1 MKNTILN
8 PSANSLNIRLSDH
21 FTLSE
26 MTFSGVALRYE
37 LKNIPTDVE
46 LENLRHL
53 CELVLEPLRR
63 RYGRIIILSG
73 YRSPVVNALV
83 GGVPNSQHQRGEAAD
98 IFVGSLEKGRKYV
111 DFNIRNT
118 DFDQLTRE
126 PLIPGGIPCPCW
138 LHTSH
143 TGCRRNRHSVL

>member
-73 YRSPVVNALV
+73 YRSPAVNALV
-83 GGVPNSQHQRGEAAD
+83 GGVPNSHHQRGEAAD
-98 IFVGSLEKGRKYV
+98 IFVGSLEKGRKYA
-111 DFNIRNT
+111 DFIIRNT
-118 DFDQLTRE
+118 DFDQIISE
-126 PLIPGGIPCPCW
+126 SFIPGCNSCPRW
-138 LHTSH
+138 LHVSH
-143 TGCRRNRHSVL
+143 TCRHNRHSVF